1 MAPPVTEVLRPAKAW
16 KEPPA
21 PHAPLPTV
29 KKTPPARPPVATP
42 EPIDTAPELPL
53 LLEPVL
59 KNNEP
64 LTPNLPAFKLR
75 ITTLPLVVAV
85 PSPDEMRT
93 TPPV

>member
-1 MAPPVTEVLRPAKAW
+1 M
-16 KEPPA
+16 PPA
-21 PHAPLPTV
+21 NVKDPEIPTSLLPGEIMISPDLPFV
-29 KKTPPARPPVATP
+29 ADPV
-42 EPIDTAPELPL
+42 PIEIKPVFPT

>member
-1 MAPPVTEVLRPAKAW
+1 
-16 KEPPA
+16 
-21 PHAPLPTV
+21 
-29 KKTPPARPPVATP
+29 VATP
-42 EPIDTAPELPL
+42 EPIETAPELPP

-59 KNNEP
+59 KNKEP